1 MNCPHCNEPVA
12 ANARFCGVCG
22 NAITASTP
30 AQTFEPALAGPA
42 AHASAGASSPAD
54 SLAAPLIA
62 RVKNMILTPKTEW
75 PVVEREPTS
84 IGQLYISYVAPLALV
99 AAVLAFIHVSLIGVH
114 LPFGG
119 TIRQPFSLGLMSL
132 VTTLVG
138 AFIGLLIVGFIINV
152 LAPTF
157 GGVRDMRQAVKTA
170 AYAFTPAWIG
180 AVFGLLPAFSTLLQ
194 LAADVY
200 AIYVLYLGLPVMM
213 RGKRESAAGY
223 TASVV
228 VCTIILGFILGAVMA
243 GVGIATGGAL
253 AHFSPTSEA
262 GKAQE
267 RDQAA
272 ATVGNVIGNML
283 GTDEKGK
290 QDLSNALSRVAAAAD
305 EQASSSGTSA
315 SYGTSN
321 AAGTGGT
328 SGAGAASRASG
339 AAGTS
344 GSSGAGSSASGAG
357 GSDSGA
363 GSSGSAE
370 GSSDAGAASQQDA
383 GQAVGGLLSALGGA
397 LGGSHRVTPVDFQT
411 LKGMLPPSLPGMER
425 TNASGEAK
433 QGLGMHATNAKGTYK
448 GADGATVELTIADAS
463 AVSGLMEMAESLPQT
478 TNSESDS
485 GYEKDVILGGRKV
498 HEKYNTRSRHAE
510 LEAIVAKR
518 FAIEL
523 TGEGVDM
530 SKLEAALGSVDLGK
544 LESMKD
550 ANPK

>member
-12 ANARFCGVCG
+12 ANARFCGACG

-42 AHASAGASSPAD
+42 AHASAGAPSPAD
-54 SLAAPLIA
+54 SIAAPLIA

-84 IGQLYISYVAPLALV
+84 IGQLYISYVAPLALL

-119 TIRQPFSLGLMSL
+119 TIRQPFSLGLTSL
-132 VTTLVG
+132 VMTLVG

-200 AIYVLYLGLPVMM
+200 AIYVLYLGLPIMM
-213 RGKRESAAGY
+213 RGKQEQAAGY

-228 VCTIILGFILGAVMA
+228 VCTIILGFVLGAVMA

-262 GKAQE
+262 TKAAE

-290 QDLSNALSRVAAAAD
+290 QDLSNALSKVAASAD
-305 EQASSSGTSA
+305 GKASSSGTSA
-315 SYGTSN
+315 TYGTSN

-328 SGAGAASRASG
+328 SGAGAASRVGG
-339 AAGTS
+339 AAGS
-344 GSSGAGSSASGAG
+344 
-357 GSDSGA
+357 SDSGA
-363 GSSGSAE
+363 GSSGAGSSGSAA
-370 GSSDAGAASQQDA
+370 GSSDAGAGGAASQQDA

-411 LKGMLPPSLPGMER
+411 LKGMLPPSLPDMER

-433 QGLGMHATNAKGTYK
+433 QGLGMQSTHATGTYK
-448 GADGATVELTIADAS
+448 GTDGASVELTIADAS
-463 AVSGLMEMAESLPQT
+463 AVSGLMDLAESLPQT

-485 GYEKDVILGGRKV
+485 GYEKDVILEGRKV
-498 HEKYNTRSRHAE
+498 HEKYNTHSRHGE
-510 LEAIVAKR
+510 IQAIVAKR

-530 SKLEAALGSVDLGK
+530 SKLEAALGNVDLGK

>member
-12 ANARFCGVCG
+12 ANARFCGACG

-42 AHASAGASSPAD
+42 AHASAGAPSPAD
-54 SLAAPLIA
+54 SIAAPLIA

-84 IGQLYISYVAPLALV
+84 IGQLYISYVAPLALL

-119 TIRQPFSLGLMSL
+119 TIRQPFSLGLTSL
-132 VTTLVG
+132 VMTLVG

-200 AIYVLYLGLPVMM
+200 AIYVLYLGLPIMM
-213 RGKRESAAGY
+213 RGKQEQAAGY

-228 VCTIILGFILGAVMA
+228 VCTIILGFVLGAVMA

-262 GKAQE
+262 TKAAE

-290 QDLSNALSRVAAAAD
+290 QDLSNALSKVAASAD
-305 EQASSSGTSA
+305 GKASSSGTSA
-315 SYGTSN
+315 TYGTSN

-328 SGAGAASRASG
+328 SGAGAASRVGG
-339 AAGTS
+339 AAGS
-344 GSSGAGSSASGAG
+344 
-357 GSDSGA
+357 SDSGA
-363 GSSGSAE
+363 GSSGAGSSGSAA
-370 GSSDAGAASQQDA
+370 GSSDAGAGGAASQQDA

-433 QGLGMHATNAKGTYK
+433 QGLGMQSTHATGTYK
-448 GADGATVELTIADAS
+448 GTDGASVELTIADAS
-463 AVSGLMEMAESLPQT
+463 AVSGLMDLAESLPQT

-485 GYEKDVILGGRKV
+485 GYEKDVILEGRKV
-498 HEKYNTRSRHAE
+498 HEKYNTHSRHGE
-510 LEAIVAKR
+510 IQAIVAKR

-530 SKLEAALGSVDLGK
+530 SKLEAALGNVDLGK